1 MLWKKFENGFLQE
14 YSTEKWKQKVKKE
27 SLYQQIS
34 KNIAKQEYSSISMKE
49 LQENMNLLQ
58 ISLENQFGMRNRSS
72 SSSMDVVVENPTP
85 KLENKL
91 SSDSIGSDI
100 LSTYDKAVESM
111 DRVK

>member
-1 MLWKKFENGFLQE
+1 
-14 YSTEKWKQKVKKE
+14 
-27 SLYQQIS
+27 
-34 KNIAKQEYSSISMKE
+34 MKE

-91 SSDSIGSDI
+91 SSDSIGSYI

>member
-1 MLWKKFENGFLQE
+1 
-14 YSTEKWKQKVKKE
+14 
-27 SLYQQIS
+27 
-34 KNIAKQEYSSISMKE
+34 MKE